1 MECSVITIARTLGA
15 GGEEVGRL
23 VAAELKF
30 SYVDREIIVQAAEK
44 AGVDPETI
52 ERVERSPGLMDRIL
66 QSIAAAGFTEA
77 GGFATPLLTT
87 PVPYEAIISRVIHEI
102 AVQGRVVIVAHGA
115 GITLAGMGGV
125 LRVFVTARASTRAA
139 RLVTEANL
147 DQKRAAKAARNSE
160 RQRREY
166 LRRFYDIHGEQPLH
180 YDLVLNTE
188 ALSTSAAAQLVV
200 SAAKEAR
207 KSRASPGGDVE

>member
-1 MECSVITIARTLGA
+1 
-15 GGEEVGRL
+15 
-23 VAAELKF
+23 
-30 SYVDREIIVQAAEK
+30 
-44 AGVDPETI
+44 
-52 ERVERSPGLMDRIL
+52 MDRIL

-87 PVPYEAIISRVIHEI
+87 PVPYKFHFAGHPRDCRTRPRRDCSAWR
-102 AVQGRVVIVAHGA
+102 RHGA
-115 GITLAGMGGV
+115 RRNGWRAA
-125 LRVFVTARASTRAA
+125 RVCDRPCFGA
-139 RLVTEANL
+139 RLVTEVNL
-147 DQKRAAKAARNSE
+147 DQKAKAARDSE

-166 LRRFYDIHGEQPLH
+166 LRRFYDIRGEQPLH
-180 YDLVLNTE
+180 CDLVLNTE